1 MNGSSRFGSAE
12 GFCSRDFE
20 TERLFHVEH
29 RYSEAHRQRFLWYI
43 LANMGRI
50 IAISNQKGGVG
61 KTTTAINL
69 GASLAAAEMR
79 TLLVD
84 LDSQANATSGLGVR
98 KDSFERS
105 TYHSMILGE
114 PLKSILLPTELES
127 LFLAPASRELV
138 GVTVELAQEEGRDR
152 HLRELLGAV
161 ARDYDFVLIDCPPS
175 LDILTVN
182 ALVAADSI
190 LIPIQCEYFALEG
203 VSELVE
209 TIRQIR
215 RHRNPDLEI
224 EGVLVTMFDE
234 RTNLAQQV
242 HADLKSFFGSR
253 LFSTRI
259 PRNVRLGEAPSH
271 GRPIL
276 LYDIKSKGA
285 ESYIRLAKEVINARA
300 EKGFRPRVE
309 RAARHTRS

>member
-1 MNGSSRFGSAE
+1 
-12 GFCSRDFE
+12 
-20 TERLFHVEH
+20 
-29 RYSEAHRQRFLWYI
+29 
-43 LANMGRI
+43 MGKI
-50 IAISNQKGGVG
+50 IAVSNQKGGVG

-84 LDSQANATSGLGVR
+84 LDPQANATSGLGLR
-98 KDSFERS
+98 KDSVDRS
-105 TYHSMILGE
+105 TYHSMIFGE
-114 PLKSILLPTELES
+114 PLESILLPTEMET

-138 GVTVELAQEEGRDR
+138 GATVELAQDEGRDR
-152 HLRELLGAV
+152 RLKQLLKAV
-161 ARDYDFVLIDCPPS
+161 SDSYDFILIDCPPS

-203 VSELVE
+203 ISELVE

-215 RHRNPDLEI
+215 RQRNTELEI

-242 HADLKSFFGSR
+242 HKDLLSFFGSK
-253 LFSTRI
+253 LFSTKI

-285 ESYIRLAKEVINARA
+285 ESYIQLAKEVINAHT
-300 EKGFRPRVE
+300 EKGFRQGAERV
-309 RAARHTRS
+309 ARHSGS

>member
-1 MNGSSRFGSAE
+1 M
-12 GFCSRDFE
+12 
-20 TERLFHVEH
+20 
-29 RYSEAHRQRFLWYI
+29 
-43 LANMGRI
+43 
-50 IAISNQKGGVG
+50 
-61 KTTTAINL
+61 
-69 GASLAAAEMR
+69 AAAEMR

-84 LDSQANATSGLGVR
+84 LDPQANATSGLGLR
-98 KDSFERS
+98 KDSVDRS
-105 TYHSMILGE
+105 TYHSMIFGE
-114 PLKSILLPTELES
+114 PLDSILLPTEMET

-138 GVTVELAQEEGRDR
+138 GATVELAQDESRDR
-152 HLRELLGAV
+152 RLKELLKAV
-161 ARDYDFVLIDCPPS
+161 SDSYDFILIDCPPS

-215 RHRNPDLEI
+215 RQRNTELEI

-242 HADLKSFFGSR
+242 HKDLLSFFGPK
-253 LFSTRI
+253 LFSTKI
-259 PRNVRLGEAPSH
+259 PRNIRLGEAPSH

-285 ESYIRLAKEVINARA
+285 ESYIRLAKEVINAHA
-300 EKGFRPRVE
+300 EKGPRSGAE
-309 RAARHTRS
+309 RIARHSGS